1 MRGFVEDRKKST
13 SVLQYEEAR
22 RAVGSSPTKLSG
34 NRIAKEAC
42 LKSGFS
48 EVDHDEIDKTFR
60 KSDSVTTAVV
70 FVRVSGNTCSERNP
84 YKLQAWC

>member
-13 SVLQYEEAR
+13 SVLQYDEAR

-48 EVDHDEIDKTFR
+48 EVDEIDETFQ
-60 KSDSVTTAVV
+60 KSDSVTTE
-70 FVRVSGNTCSERNP
+70 SLC
-84 YKLQAWC
+84 